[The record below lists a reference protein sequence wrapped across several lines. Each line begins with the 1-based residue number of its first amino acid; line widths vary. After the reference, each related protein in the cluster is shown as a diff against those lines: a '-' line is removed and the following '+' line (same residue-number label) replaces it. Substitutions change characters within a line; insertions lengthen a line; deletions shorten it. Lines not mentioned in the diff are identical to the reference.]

1 MFLRPTTYKR
11 VTAVLLGALAGDL
24 VGELIRR
31 LIPSG
36 TVKDVVLYP
45 VSFGFSPFTLDL
57 VIFKI
62 TLGLTISFNLVA
74 LLFVFLMVFLL
85 WKF

>member
-24 VGELIRR
+24 VGELIRY
-31 LIPSG
+31 LIPPG
-36 TVKDVVLYP
+36 TVKDLVLKP
-45 VSFGFSPFTLDL
+45 VTFGISPFTLDL

-62 TLGLTISFNLVA
+62 TLGLTVDFNLVA

>member
-24 VGELIRR
+24 VGELLRA
-31 LIPSG
+31 LAPPG
-36 TVKDVVLYP
+36 TVKDLVLRP
-45 VSFGFSPFTLDL
+45 ITFGISPFTLDL
-57 VIFKI
+57 AILKI
-62 TLGLTISFNLVA
+62 TLGFTLDFNLIA

-85 WKF
+85 WRF

>member
-24 VGELIRR
+24 VGELIRA

-36 TVKDVVLYP
+36 TVKDVVLKP
-45 VSFGFSPFTLDL
+45 VTFGLSPFTLDL

-62 TLGLTISFNLVA
+62 TLGLVVDFNLVA